1 MEFDGRS
8 PCHGRNAP
16 EVMIVMV
23 EMVVMVVIR
32 GIWTATWV
40 RTIT

>member
-1 MEFDGRS
+1 MHGLV
-8 PCHGRNAP
+8 PYGRNAP